1 MATSAPAD
9 RIASMDFLR
18 GVAVMGILV
27 ANVPGFALP
36 SAYFSPLAWGGS
48 TGANLLVWF
57 ATYVLVEG
65 KMRGLFSVLFG
76 ASMLLV
82 VERAH
87 GKGENAA
94 GVHYR
99 RMATLFVIGAIHLYL
114 FWSGDILNHYA
125 IIGSIAFLF
134 VRFPVRWLLVC
145 AGVLLASQ
153 LAAELMAAQSYF
165 QSAARDTPAKIETW
179 NGFAS
184 AFGVPPRA
192 DLTMELAARR
202 GGFVEANVYRWKHEV
217 SPINGIIQLGMQTLC
232 AMLLGMAGYRS
243 GFLTGGWTRARYR
256 QWAFVCLVVSLPIYV
271 ALALNT
277 ISHGFFGPWVFFDS
291 IPAAEVPRS
300 LMVVGYAALL
310 MLLMRPGSWL
320 TTRIEAVGRAA
331 FTNYL
336 GTTLMMTFIF
346 SGWGLGQFGYWPRA
360 QLYLLVP
367 VAWAIMLFWSK
378 PWLDLYRYG
387 PLEWVWRS
395 LSRLKL
401 QPMRRR
407 ADATT

>member
-27 ANVPGFALP
+27 ANLPGFALP
-36 SAYFSPLAWGGS
+36 SAYFSPVAWGGS
-48 TGANLLVWF
+48 TGANLSVWF
-57 ATYVLVEG
+57 ATYVLIEG

-82 VERAH
+82 IERANR
-87 GKGENAA
+87 KGENAA

-99 RMATLFVIGAIHLYL
+99 RMATLFVIGAVHLYL

-125 IIGSIAFLF
+125 IVGSVAFLF
-134 VRFPVRWLLVC
+134 VRLPVRWLLIC
-145 AGVLLASQ
+145 AGVLLALQ
-153 LAAELMAAQSYF
+153 LAAENMASQSYF
-165 QSAARDTPAKIETW
+165 ESAARDTPAKIETW

-184 AFGVPPRA
+184 AFGVPPPA
-192 DLTMELAARR
+192 EVTAELDARR
-202 GGFVEANVYRWKHEV
+202 GGFVESNVYRWKHEV
-217 SPINGIIQLGMQTLC
+217 SPLNGIMQLGMQTLS

-243 GFLTGGWTRARYR
+243 GFLTGRWTRARYR
-256 QWAFVCLVVSLPIYV
+256 RWAAVSLAVSLPIYV
-271 ALALNT
+271 ALAYNT
-277 ISHGFFGPWVFFDS
+277 VAQGFFGPWVFFDS
-291 IPAAEVPRS
+291 ILAAEVPRS
-300 LMVVGYAALL
+300 VMVIGYTALL
-310 MLLMRPGSWL
+310 MLLMRPGTWV
-320 TTRIEAVGRAA
+320 TTRIAAVGRAA

-346 SGWGLGQFGYWPRA
+346 SGWGLGQFGYWSRA

-367 VAWAIMLFWSK
+367 VAWAMMLCWSK
-378 PWLDLYRYG
+378 PWLDRYRYG

-395 LSRLKL
+395 LSRMQL
-401 QPMRRR
+401 QPMRKL
-407 ADATT
+407 ADAIS